1 MKFILL
7 NKEKILLKNN
17 NLYLKNHFFCNIKI
31 PKLIILHYKNKNL
44 IIKSKNFDKK
54 IENSFYKI
62 INNLL
67 IGICNFWQIEIF
79 ISGIGYKIYLEK
91 NKIFL
96 NLGFSKPKFFLIPD
110 FIKIDLKKEKI
121 ILKSVFKDKLG
132 SFSFKILKSKKFD
145 PYKKKGLYLEK
156 KILLKKSSKKK
167 Q

>member
-1 MKFILL
+1 MKIILL
-7 NKEKILLKNN
+7 NKEKILIKNN
-17 NLYLKNHFFCNIKI
+17 YLYLKNKYFCNIKI
-31 PKLIILHYKNKNL
+31 PINLTIYCNKNNIM
-44 IIKSKNFDKK
+44 IISNYFDKK
-54 IENSFYKI
+54 MENSFFKI

-67 IGICNFWQIEIF
+67 IGINILWQIEIF

-96 NLGFSKPKFFLIPD
+96 NLGFSKPKFVLIPY
-110 FIKIDLKKEKI
+110 FIKIDLRKEKI
-121 ILKSVFKDKLG
+121 ILKSSFKDRLG

-156 KILLKKSSKKK
+156 KIVLKKSSKKK

>member
-1 MKFILL
+1 MKTILL
-7 NKEKILLKNN
+7 NKEQVLLKNN
-17 NLYLKNHFFCNIKI
+17 YLYLKNKYFCSIKKPI
-31 PKLIILHYKNKNL
+31 NLTIYYTKNSL
-44 IIKSKNFDKK
+44 IIKSNYFNKK
-54 IENSFYKI
+54 IENSFFKI

-67 IGICNFWQIEIF
+67 IGINVFWQIEIF

-96 NLGFSKPKFFLIPD
+96 NLGFSKPKFILIPN

-156 KILLKKSSKKK
+156 KFILKKSSKKK

>member
-17 NLYLKNHFFCNIKI
+17 CLYLKNKHFCNIKI
-31 PKLIILHYKNKNL
+31 PKLIKLYYNNNNL
-44 IIKSKNFDKK
+44 IIKSNYFDIK
-54 IENSFYKI
+54 IENSFYKKI
-62 INNLL
+62 INLL
-67 IGICNFWQIEIF
+67 IGIDFFWQIEIF
-79 ISGIGYKIYLEK
+79 VSGVGYKVYLEK
-91 NKIFL
+91 NKLFL
-96 NLGFSKPKFFLIPD
+96 NLGFSKPKFILIPN

-132 SFSFKILKSKKFD
+132 SFSFKILKLKKFD